1 MNIATLHH
9 NVLLFLCRIHETDCD
24 IVIVIGRSLHNLE
37 QLYLNHL
44 VDDSCCSITS
54 LVTGCPKLK
63 ILHLGIVVRVE
74 FVSMYALEYVQHMLL
89 GLPNLI
95 EFRHPLVVYALQKII
110 QDGRADKVSSL
121 RTLYIGD
128 ETCLEFRVTSVHVQ
142 GVRNN
147 HGFVVTDVS
156 KAANVVINHLI
167 NITKLT
173 ITLQSDPCTKILTNL
188 SLTVPTMNH
197 LTELTVKEFSHTNTI
212 VLIIEA
218 LGHQLRLL
226 DLLVRDYFSLGV
238 IDQCRE
244 LRVLR
249 LANSITIGPHSR
261 ITDRRYGIDL
271 QEEFTPFQYLQVL
284 CLSKLNRSHFKP
296 TLLKS
301 LIASL
306 VLQDLKLVSVP
317 IFTDNIVKATFTHV
331 NEEGKQL
338 AFTSLR
344 KLILKNCHAI
354 TNYLENVVTHERVPL
369 EMLTIERC
377 SALTERHLWH
387 LERFDL
393 TFNDDEDTDD

>member
-24 IVIVIGRSLHNLE
+24 IVKVIGRSLHNLE

-74 FVSMYALEYVQHMLL
+74 FVSMFALEYVQYTLL

-95 EFRHPLVVYALQKII
+95 EFRHPLVVFALEKII

-128 ETCLEFRVTSVHVQ
+128 ETYLEFRVTSVQ

-173 ITLQSDPCTKILTNL
+173 ITLKSDPCTKILTNL

-197 LTELTVKEFSHTNTI
+197 LTELTVKQFSYTNTI

-218 LGHQLRLL
+218 VGHQLRLL
-226 DLLVRDYFSLGV
+226 DLLGVGYFSLDV

-249 LANSITIGPHSR
+249 LADSAFGPHSR
-261 ITDRRYGIDL
+261 ITDRIYGRDL

-284 CLSKLNRSHFKP
+284 CLSTLNRSHLKP
-296 TLLKS
+296 ALLKS
-301 LIASL
+301 LIASP
-306 VLQDLKLVSVP
+306 VLQDLKLVSVR
-317 IFTDNIVKATFTHV
+317 IFTDHIVKAVVSHINQTG
-331 NEEGKQL
+331 EQL

-344 KLILKNCHAI
+344 KLELKNCHAI
-354 TNYLENVVTHERVPL
+354 TNYLKNVVTHERVPL

-377 SALTERHLWH
+377 SGVTERHLWN

-393 TFNDDEDTDD
+393 TFNDDEDPDD